1 MTTLQE
7 QARAAARSHIRPGD
21 PLPVLLRA
29 LADKIDADQ
38 AQLKELDDALR
49 MLAHSGIGTC
59 RDEGMSETEATGL
72 REYRVWP
79 DGTVQESE
87 GEPAFSWLSDDF
99 LTVRASSEADAIA
112 EVARIMDTELDAPR

>member
-38 AQLKELDDALR
+38 AQLKEMDDALR
-49 MLAHSGIGTC
+49 MLAHIGMGTC
-59 RDEGMSETEATGL
+59 RNEG
-72 REYRVWP
+72 
-79 DGTVQESE
+79 
-87 GEPAFSWLSDDF
+87 
-99 LTVRASSEADAIA
+99 
-112 EVARIMDTELDAPR
+112 